1 MKTYVTVY
9 FGAALVVMLFVPI
22 VSRLAKKY
30 HLVDAPG
37 PRKVH
42 QTPIPRI
49 GGIVFV
55 IATLA
60 MVLPVFFLDNEI
72 GQSFRQTQTKLI
84 ALLVAAC
91 FIFFVGLIDDLHPL
105 RGYIKLLCLI
115 AASLVICASGAT
127 LRSISIGKWFE
138 LETAWAAWPLAV
150 FWITMITVCIN
161 LIDGLDGLA
170 AGIAAIVCGTI
181 VLFAIWSDQKAMAVL
196 MLALLGSVTGF
207 LFFNFHPAKIFMG
220 DSGSM
225 FLGFLIGAGSLI
237 CQTKTSALVG
247 LALPFLVLG
256 VPILDMGY
264 AVVRRSIFE
273 RRSIFAP
280 DKSHLHHRLLDLGLR
295 QGTVVIAIYAVTIIS
310 ASIGVFMLTVEGGW
324 SIGLLVLGLLLLFS
338 MFAFIYRGH
347 YQKIR
352 EALKRNW
359 TIAHGARTE
368 KRNYENAQ
376 VRICE
381 STSLREWWETICA
394 MGKQMHF
401 QSIELWRH
409 DNDNYVSIHTWNSP
423 EQKSA
428 TVKTLKLFL
437 PLNGKGATEWEIRAS
452 IVVSGYLELSGRQ
465 AMLLTRLM
473 DEFPPPEQQIK
484 AETSNQPSHTT
495 HGFMVEEKNGCL
507 VNTQVL
513 NKPACMPSPLNIMG
527 IPVVP
532 FESYE
537 QAVQCIEELIESGQK
552 SSCFAINPIKIYKA
566 WRESE
571 LFNLLR
577 QSNVGICDGIGVSI
591 ASWILHG
598 RSIKRCTGCDLFFKL
613 LSLASRKNWGV
624 YFLGASAQSNIIA
637 CTRLQKTYPKLR
649 IVGCQDGYFK
659 DSHTVI
665 EKINA
670 SRADLLFVA
679 MGSPKQ
685 EYWILR
691 NWQAID
697 AKFCMGVGGS
707 FDIASGSIGRA
718 PKILRTT
725 GTEFLFRLAKEPRK
739 RWKIQ
744 KVLFPYFFR
753 VIGKKMVDVT
763 LTDEDSQ
770 DGPKQ

>member
-9 FGAALVVMLFVPI
+9 FGAALVVMFFIPI

-42 QTPIPRI
+42 RTPIPRI
-49 GGIVFV
+49 GGVVFV
-55 IATLA
+55 ISTLA
-60 MVLPVFFLDNEI
+60 TVLPVFFLDNEI
-72 GQSFRQTQTKLI
+72 GQSFRENQTKLI
-84 ALLVAAC
+84 ALLASAC
-91 FIFFVGLIDDLHPL
+91 FVFAVGLIDDLHPL
-105 RGYIKLLCLI
+105 RGYIKLICLI

-138 LETAWAAWPLAV
+138 LETAWAAWPLAI
-150 FWITMITVCIN
+150 FWILMVTVCIN

-170 AGIAAIVCGTI
+170 AGIAAIVCSSI

-247 LALPFLVLG
+247 LTLPFLVLG
-256 VPILDMGY
+256 VPILDLGY
-264 AVVRRSIFE
+264 VVVRRSVFE
-273 RRSIFAP
+273 RRSIFTP

-295 QGTVVIAIYAVTIIS
+295 QGTVVIVIYAITIIS
-310 ASIGVFMLTVEGGW
+310 ASIGVFMLTAEGGW

-338 MFAFIYRGH
+338 MFVFIYRGH

-352 EALKRNW
+352 GALKRNW
-359 TIAHGARTE
+359 TIIHKARTV
-368 KRNYENAQ
+368 KRNFENSQ

-381 STSLREWWETICA
+381 STSLHEWWEAICA
-394 MGKQMHF
+394 MGEQMHF

-409 DNDNYVSIHTWNSP
+409 SNDNYVNVHTWNSP
-423 EQKSA
+423 DQKSA
-428 TVKTLKLFL
+428 TVKTMKVVL
-437 PLNGKGATEWEIRAS
+437 PLHGKESTEWEIRAS
-452 IVVSGYLELSGRQ
+452 ILVNGYLELSGRQ

-473 DEFPPPEQQIK
+473 DEFPPPDLQIK
-484 AETSNQPSHTT
+484 AEISNQSSRTT
-495 HGFMVEEKNGCL
+495 HQSMVEEEDGSSI
-507 VNTQVL
+507 NTQTFD
-513 NKPACMPSPLNIMG
+513 KPERMPSPLNIMG

-537 QAVQCIEELIESGQK
+537 QAVGCIEEIIESGQK
-552 SSCFAINPIKIYKA
+552 TSCFAINPIKIYQA
-566 WRESE
+566 WRE
-571 LFNLLR
+571 LDLLNLLR
-577 QSNVGICDGIGVSI
+577 RSNIGICDGIGVSI

-598 RSIKRCTGCDLFFKL
+598 RSINRCTGCDLFFKL
-613 LSLASRKNWGV
+613 LSMASRKNWSV
-624 YFLGASAQSNIIA
+624 YFLGASTESNTTA
-637 CTRLQKTYPKLR
+637 CARLQKRYPKLR

-659 DSHTVI
+659 DSHAVI

-670 SRADLLFVA
+670 SGADMLFVA

-685 EYWILR
+685 EYWILD
-691 NWQAID
+691 NWQSIN

-707 FDIASGSIGRA
+707 FDIASGRIGRA
-718 PKILRTT
+718 PKILRAT

-753 VIGKKMVDVT
+753 IIGKKMVDVT
-763 LTDEDSQ
+763 LTDEDLQ
-770 DGPKQ
+770 EEPKQ

>member
-9 FGAALVVMLFVPI
+9 FGAALVVMVFIPI

-49 GGIVFV
+49 GGVAFV

-72 GQSFRQTQTKLI
+72 GQSFRLTQTKLI
-84 ALLVAAC
+84 TLLSAAC
-91 FIFFVGLIDDLHPL
+91 FIFVVGLIDDLYPL

-115 AASLVICASGAT
+115 AASLAICASGAT
-127 LRSISIGKWFE
+127 LSSISIGKWFE
-138 LETAWAAWPLAV
+138 IDTAWAAWPLAI
-150 FWITMITVCIN
+150 FWIIMVTVCIN

-170 AGIAAIVCGTI
+170 AGIAAIVCSTI

-237 CQTKTSALVG
+237 CQTKTSAMVG
-247 LALPFLVLG
+247 LTLPFLVLG
-256 VPILDMGY
+256 VPILDLAY
-264 AVVRRSIFE
+264 VIVRRSVFE

-310 ASIGVFMLTVEGGW
+310 ASIGVFMMTAEGGW
-324 SIGLLVLGLLLLFS
+324 SIALLILGLLLIFA
-338 MFAFIYRGH
+338 MFVFIYRGH
-347 YQKIR
+347 YHQIR
-352 EALKRNW
+352 KSLRRNW
-359 TIAHGARTE
+359 TIAKRRRTE
-368 KRNYENAQ
+368 KLIFENAQ

-381 STSLREWWETICA
+381 STSLDNWWEAVCS
-394 MGKQMHF
+394 MGGQMHF
-401 QSIELWRH
+401 QSIELWRRSD
-409 DNDNYVSIHTWNSP
+409 DNNVKTHTWNSP
-423 EQKSA
+423 EQKSD
-428 TVKTLKLFL
+428 TVKTLKVVL
-437 PLNGKGATEWEIRAS
+437 PLYGKCKTEWELRAS
-452 IVVSGYLELSGRQ
+452 ILINGYLELSGRQ
-465 AMLLTRLM
+465 VMLLTRLM
-473 DEFPPPEQQIK
+473 DEFPPSEQQIK
-484 AETSNQPSHTT
+484 KTNRITT
-495 HGFMVEEKNGCL
+495 EEN
-507 VNTQVL
+507 NIHAF
-513 NKPACMPSPLNIMG
+513 NMPAYIPSPVNIMG

-537 QAVQCIEELIESGQK
+537 QAVKCIGEIIESGQK
-552 SSCFAINPIKIYKA
+552 SMCFAINPIKIYKA
-566 WRESE
+566 WRDPK
-571 LFNLLR
+571 LYHLLR
-577 QSNVGICDGIGVSI
+577 QSNIGICDGIGISI
-591 ASWILHG
+591 ASRILNG

-613 LSLASRKNWGV
+613 LSEAEQKNWGV
-624 YFLGASAQSNIIA
+624 FFLGASAKSNTIA
-637 CTRLQKTYPKLR
+637 RERLQKMYPKLR

-659 DSHTVI
+659 DSHKVI
-665 EKINA
+665 EQINA
-670 SRADLLFVA
+670 SGADLLFVA

-685 EYWILR
+685 EYWILQNR
-691 NWQAID
+691 QSINAR
-697 AKFCMGVGGS
+697 FCMGVGGS
-707 FDIASGSIGRA
+707 FDIASGNIVRA
-718 PKILRTT
+718 PKILRAT

-744 KVLFPYFFR
+744 KVLFPYFLR

-763 LTDEDSQ
+763 LTDEDLQ
-770 DGPKQ
+770 EEPEQ

>member
-1 MKTYVTVY
+1 MTTYVTVY
-9 FGAALVVMLFVPI
+9 FGAALVVLVFIPI

-42 QTPIPRI
+42 QSPIPRI
-49 GGIVFV
+49 GGVVFV

-60 MVLPVFFLDNEI
+60 TVLPVFFLDNEI

-84 ALLVAAC
+84 TLLVAAC
-91 FIFFVGLIDDLHPL
+91 FIFLVGFIDDLHPL

-115 AASLVICASGAT
+115 AASLAICVSGAT
-127 LRSISIGKWFE
+127 LRSISIGTWFE

-150 FWITMITVCIN
+150 FWIIMVTVCIN

-170 AGIAAIVCGTI
+170 AGIAAIVCSTI
-181 VLFAIWSDQKAMAVL
+181 VLFALWSDQKAMAVL

-237 CQTKTSALVG
+237 CQTKTSAMVG

-256 VPILDMGY
+256 VPILDLGY
-264 AVVRRSIFE
+264 VIVRRSIFE

-295 QGTVVIAIYAVTIIS
+295 QGTVVIVIYAITIIS
-310 ASIGVFMLTVEGGW
+310 ASIGVFMFTAEGGW
-324 SIGLLVLGLLLLFS
+324 TIGLLILGLLLLFS
-338 MFAFIYRGH
+338 MFVFIYRGH

-352 EALKRNW
+352 GSLRRNW
-359 TIAHGARTE
+359 TIARRARAE
-368 KRNYENAQ
+368 KRNFENAQ

-381 STSLREWWETICA
+381 STSLHQWWEAICM
-394 MGKQMHF
+394 MGSQMHF
-401 QSIELWRH
+401 QSIELCRH
-409 DNDNYVSIHTWNSP
+409 SNDNYVSIHKWNSL
-423 EQKSA
+423 EQKSE
-428 TVKTLKLFL
+428 TVKTLKLVL
-437 PLNGKGATEWEIRAS
+437 PLKGKGATEWELRAS
-452 IVVSGYLELSGRQ
+452 ILINGYLELSGRQ
-465 AMLLTRLM
+465 VMLLTRLM

-484 AETSNQPSHTT
+484 AETLNQSSHKTYQFT
-495 HGFMVEEKNGCL
+495 IEEN
-507 VNTQVL
+507 NAQTF
-513 NKPACMPSPLNIMG
+513 NMPAYMPSPLNIMG

-537 QAVQCIEELIESGQK
+537 QAVECIGEIIESGQK
-552 SSCFAINPIKIYKA
+552 TMCFAINPIKIYKA
-566 WRESE
+566 WREPE
-571 LFNLLR
+571 LYNLLR
-577 QSNVGICDGIGVSI
+577 QSNIGICDGIGVSI
-591 ASWILHG
+591 ASRILNG

-613 LSLASRKNWGV
+613 LSQAEQKNWGV
-624 YFLGASAQSNIIA
+624 FFLGASAKSNAIA
-637 CTRLQKTYPKLR
+637 RARLQKIYPKLR

-659 DSHTVI
+659 DSHTII

-670 SRADLLFVA
+670 SGANLLFVA

-685 EYWILR
+685 EYWILDNR
-691 NWQAID
+691 QAID

-707 FDIASGSIGRA
+707 FDIASGNIERA
-718 PKILRTT
+718 PKILRAT

-744 KVLFPYFFR
+744 KVLFPYFLR

-763 LTDEDSQ
+763 LTDEDLQ
-770 DGPKQ
+770 EEPKQ